1 MKLYL
6 NKTSPYARLVLV
18 VAHEKALADR
28 IQCVWT
34 DPWAS
39 PAELLVV
46 NAFAKVPA
54 LVTDAGESIAESG
67 CICDYLDEAGSGRRL
82 MPRELSA
89 RLPALR
95 KYGLG
100 RGLIDT
106 AFGVVIERRFATPG
120 SKPVLAQRWLAAVQR
135 ALRVLEHDA
144 LLYRPS
150 DAPDLG
156 DLTLAVGLSY
166 VEYRLPEA
174 GWRDSASRLAHW
186 FDHIA
191 VRPSMLLTAPE

>member
-18 VAHEKALADR
+18 AAHEKALADN
-28 IQCVWT
+28 IECVWT

-39 PAELLVV
+39 PAELLAV
-46 NAFAKVPA
+46 NAFAKVPV
-54 LVTDAGESIAESG
+54 LLTDMGESIAESG

-82 MPRELSA
+82 MPRELPA

-100 RGLIDT
+100 RGLIDV
-106 AFGVVIERRFATPG
+106 AFGVTIQRRFAAPDSNT
-120 SKPVLAQRWLAAVQR
+120 VLAERWFAAVQR
-135 ALRVLEHDA
+135 ALSALNHDA
-144 LLYRPS
+144 VLFGSS

-156 DLTLAVGLSY
+156 DLAFAVGLSY
-166 VEYRLPEA
+166 VEFRLPEA
-174 GWRDSASRLAHW
+174 GWRDSSPRLAQW
-186 FDHIA
+186 YDQIA
-191 VRPSMLLTAPE
+191 ARASMLLTAPE